1 MDELLPLGS
10 VISLV
15 GEVEQRFLV
24 IGYYPEDDEKSY
36 DYLLTLYPQG
46 MFEIPYM
53 VMANSEMIESVC
65 VKGFANEASREML
78 SDISKLMKGQA
89 EMNAEIGRAI
99 LQYSEESPEEFRNLV
114 REFRQSQTDELYSL
128 E

>member
-15 GEVEQRFLV
+15 GEEEQRFLV
-24 IGYYPEDDEKSY
+24 IGYYPEDDEESY

-46 MFEIPYM
+46 MFEIPCM
-53 VMANSEMIESVC
+53 VMANSETIESVC

-78 SDISKLMKGQA
+78 SDISELMKDQA
-89 EMNAEIGRAI
+89 EMNAEIGKAI
-99 LQYSEESPEEFRNLV
+99 LKYSEENPEEFRSLV
-114 REFRQSQTDELYSL
+114 REFEQSRTDELYSL